1 MLESRFRVS
10 QTPGYN
16 VRGCETSTSRHKYR
30 SDDATEKAIL
40 TIRVAGLCPCVTKMH
55 ARHQTSM
62 NYRLL
67 GRSGL
72 RVSELSLGTMTFGE
86 DLGLGCLQR
95 RSQEDLRR
103 LPRRRRQLYRYRQ
116 CLHPGDER
124 RIFYWL
130 HIWDQITPVEEVMRA
145 FDDLVSQG
153 KVLYVGSRTRR
164 HGGLRRRIRSPP
176 CAKLIEHEQNIAR
189 NARIAV
195 DLGSELEQTK

>member
-103 LPRRRRQLYRYRQ
+103 LPRRRRRQLYRYRQ

-124 RIFYWL
+124 RILGELLAGHRNESSWP
-130 HIWDQITPVEEVMRA
+130 QSTPMPLPVGTRMPRA
-145 FDDLVSQG
+145 TIG
-153 KVLYVGSRTRR
+153 R
-164 HGGLRRRIRSPP
+164 
-176 CAKLIEHEQNIAR
+176 A
-189 NARIAV
+189 
-195 DLGSELEQTK
+195 